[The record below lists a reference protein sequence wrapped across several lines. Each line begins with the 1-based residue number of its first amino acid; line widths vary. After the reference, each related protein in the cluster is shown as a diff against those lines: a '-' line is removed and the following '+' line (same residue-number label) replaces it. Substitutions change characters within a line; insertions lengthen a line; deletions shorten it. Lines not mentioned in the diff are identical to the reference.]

1 MKGGTQML
9 QYQKSLGS
17 LYISQ
22 KSTDRAPDMKGKI
35 SIKRDHLEQMMKEA
49 ATQPGDVVTANLAAW
64 TNTDNSGQKCLTIEL
79 QPRLTKAKR
88 KEADNDTRR
97 TIFDFLEP

>member
-1 MKGGTQML
+1 ML
-9 QYQKSLGS
+9 QYNKSLGS

-49 ATQPGDVVTANLAAW
+49 VAQSADVVTANLAAW

-79 QPRLTKAKR
+79 QPRLTKIKQ
-88 KEADNDTRR
+88 KETANEPSR